1 MKHKYASK
9 YFWLMLL
16 FVLCIVLGACDK
28 VKTVINVLDNTP
40 KVIRIQPFGDMPA
53 TEVAYVYQQLLATHD
68 SVVLLKKIDLPPAT
82 FYPKRNRY
90 RADSLIVFLKNQTP
104 NGCITIG
111 LTNKDISTT
120 KGKFKDW
127 GVMGLG
133 YCPGK
138 ACVVSTF
145 RLSKKE
151 TTDQLFKTAIHE
163 LGHTYGLP
171 HCPINTCF
179 MRDAEGKNRLNQETD
194 FCAKCKQFLQNK
206 GWKLPIPQT
215 IK

>member
-1 MKHKYASK
+1 
-9 YFWLMLL
+9 ML
-16 FVLCIVLGACDK
+16 VLCIVLGACDTAKTITPLGNTSK
-28 VKTVINVLDNTP
+28 VV
-40 KVIRIQPFGDMPA
+40 RIQPFGDMPA
-53 TEVAYVYQQLLATHD
+53 TEVTYVCQQLLAVHD
-68 SVVLLKKIDLPPAT
+68 SVVLLKKIALPPAT

-151 TTDQLFKTAIHE
+151 TTDQLFKIAIHE

-171 HCPINTCF
+171 HCPKNTCF
-179 MRDAEGKNRLNQETD
+179 MSDAEGKNRLNQETD
-194 FCAKCKQFLQNK
+194 FCAKCKHFLQNK
-206 GWKLPIPQT
+206 GWKLTAQ
-215 IK
+215 